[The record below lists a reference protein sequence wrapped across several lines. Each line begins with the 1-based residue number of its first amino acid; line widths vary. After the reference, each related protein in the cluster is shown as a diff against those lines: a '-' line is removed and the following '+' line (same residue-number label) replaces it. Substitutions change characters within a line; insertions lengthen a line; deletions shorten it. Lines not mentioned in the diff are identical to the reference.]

1 MADSR
6 WNAGRHPGAVRSRDA
21 ASTGSSSQSFSAG
34 RHGIPGVCSRLAS
47 GWICGPILGP
57 TGGAGLDSS
66 GGRGH
71 LRYREIARQYGF
83 PGSGS
88 TSISATLPVAEVPFR
103 ACRPFFGGFMDPRT
117 QSVFTRGSTA
127 TTVASAESQ
136 NRVLR
141 NTYWLLALSMLPT
154 MLGAWTGMQLNFF
167 ALFAGSPI
175 MAPLLMFGVMIGALF
190 GVTALRNSAWG
201 VPALFG
207 FTFIAGLMLA
217 PILTVALGFRN
228 GGQLVGLAGGMT
240 AAIFFAMAGI
250 ATVSKRDFSFL
261 GKFLFVGLVIL
272 IVASLANLFFQVP
285 ALSLTISAV
294 AVLIFSM
301 YLLHDVSNI
310 VRGGETNYITATLN
324 LFLDLFNIF
333 ISLLNILLVFAGQR
347 D

>member
-1 MADSR
+1 MSKFQPVFTNEQLSLPRAGGGVVVADSSP
-6 WNAGRHPGAVRSRDA
+6 A
-21 ASTGSSSQSFSAG
+21 
-34 RHGIPGVCSRLAS
+34 
-47 GWICGPILGP
+47 
-57 TGGAGLDSS
+57 
-66 GGRGH
+66 
-71 LRYREIARQYGF
+71 
-83 PGSGS
+83 
-88 TSISATLPVAEVPFR
+88 
-103 ACRPFFGGFMDPRT
+103 
-117 QSVFTRGSTA
+117 
-127 TTVASAESQ
+127 
-136 NRVLR
+136 RVLR

-154 MLGAWTGMQLNFF
+154 VAGAWVGMQFNFL
-167 ALFAGSPI
+167 ALFTASPI

-272 IVASLANLFFQVP
+272 IVASLGNLFFQVP

-301 YLLHDVSNI
+301 YLLYDVSNI
-310 VRGGETNYITATLN
+310 VRGGETNYVTATLSV
-324 LFLDLFNIF
+324 FLSLYNIF
-333 ISLLNILLVFAGQR
+333 ISLLQLLLAFTGQR